1 MDDNLIERR
10 REAFERRF
18 VFLVPEELEWC
29 EVRKQY
35 HGHHSWWI
43 WTDKLQTW
51 CAALD
56 SAVVE
61 LPDASSFDIPSFASA
76 AIDECRDAIERAG
89 LRVKS

>member
-18 VFLVPEELEWC
+18 VFLIPEELEWC

-61 LPDASSFDIPSFASA
+61 LPDVQAATDIAYFNA
-76 AIDECRDAIERAG
+76 DVVDAIERAG